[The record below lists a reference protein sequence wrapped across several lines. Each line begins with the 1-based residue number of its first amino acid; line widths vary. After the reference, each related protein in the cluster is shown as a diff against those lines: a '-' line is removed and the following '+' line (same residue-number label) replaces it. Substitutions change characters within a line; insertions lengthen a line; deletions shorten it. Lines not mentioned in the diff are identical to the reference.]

1 MNVFEKIMDFFEPVA
16 FIVAIVGAYW
26 NLHYRIKAIEKSH
39 EKLEKLYETIVAMER
54 HVHKIETLLNERTGN
69 NKHR

>member
-1 MNVFEKIMDFFEPVA
+1 MNVFDKIMEFFEPIA

-26 NLHYRIKAIEKSH
+26 NLHYRIKAIERRDEKV
-39 EKLEKLYETIVAMER
+39 EKLLETIVEMEK
-54 HVHKIETLLNERTGN
+54 HVHKIETLLNERTGH